1 MLLKNLRS
9 RIMAD
14 TGIKNIGETGK
25 YRKNHTQNRKK
36 GWTSPFSWR
45 ILISTSKGMQTFIK
59 SASPFSM
66 HKHLQNFRERPK
78 KFSFFLALKGCE

>member
-1 MLLKNLRS
+1 MALKILRS
-9 RIMAD
+9 RKMAD
-14 TGIKNIGETGK
+14 TGSKNTGETGK
-25 YRKNHTQNRKK
+25 YCKNHAQNRKK
-36 GWTSPFSWR
+36 GWTSLSEWR
-45 ILISTSKGMQTFIK
+45 ILISTSKGMQTLSK